1 MNPRLDKRGII
12 TNICSLLLAAIF
24 VFSGFSKAVDPVG
37 GAIKIGEYLAL
48 RDYWKV
54 VPWLETRLGTV
65 LSRHL
70 ERYL

>member
-37 GAIKIGEYLAL
+37 GAIKIGDYLAL
-48 RDYWKV
+48 
-54 VPWLETRLGTV
+54 
-65 LSRHL
+65 S
-70 ERYL
+70 